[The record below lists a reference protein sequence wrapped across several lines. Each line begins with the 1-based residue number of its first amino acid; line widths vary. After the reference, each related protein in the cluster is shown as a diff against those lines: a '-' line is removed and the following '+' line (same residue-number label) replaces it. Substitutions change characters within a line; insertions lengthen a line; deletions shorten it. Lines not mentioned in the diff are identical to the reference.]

1 MNKVIDDILIEATI
15 LRMLDEAMT
24 YDEYLDKSPKI
35 TKKGKEGTEQG
46 SSQVSIRTALAYKGQ
61 KFRNK
66 EGQVDDSRK
75 DAYAQAVA
83 YIQNGVEGDEI
94 SRKQIPADVKD
105 DVSRKSRT
113 PKSDDGNAP
122 EKDSARS
129 DQAPGDQDVS
139 GPDSIVADDPPP
151 QKKDKGSDEL
161 PSPEEREKLFKQDA
175 ANTDKALSFTNADV
189 ERQKAEKGKKDVGL
203 GTPESRAGEAVTHK
217 TMRMLKENKSYEEIR
232 AELMK
237 IANQKETV
245 LTPEWVDAGIRST
258 QASLRA
264 IGDGDEQKGMDLI
277 DDIVWDTDQG
287 REAIGVGEHGTSAD
301 MFVRLKNGDRIGI
314 SLKKDGKVFLAN
326 KGYSK
331 EMNDFA
337 DKLKESGIPEDQIE
351 RFMESTSIEKYDESL
366 RENLINSATDISK
379 NKKLRSAFANAVE
392 TASQDKKSAKDQYIN
407 RIEEAGGPDEF
418 LKKFAAGEYKAND
431 VKALSRICQ
440 FSGDENLTALYE
452 GMRNEDAKMM
462 QRMLGAFKN
471 NPAVADGFKEFVLE
485 GIHFESILN
494 LDKNPEIDGFLTIYG
509 EKPDGI
515 DLSKEN
521 LLDLFGSK
529 TKKLYE
535 IDEQWQQTD
544 DPKEKER
551 IRKEIAEEAESK
563 LYIDYKDGAKN
574 GVIKVK
580 GEDGSEY
587 PLFTLQTRSRG
598 IGTSPILEIAQTTFM
613 TNSLK
618 NGSFNVED
626 WSPKERKNFYRSRLK
641 ELSTNIETGGLA
653 PVTKTELEKELAAI
667 KKKLN
672 ESVSIHVNM
681 MVLMEMASRV

>member
-1 MNKVIDDILIEATI
+1 
-15 LRMLDEAMT
+15 
-24 YDEYLDKSPKI
+24 
-35 TKKGKEGTEQG
+35 
-46 SSQVSIRTALAYKGQ
+46 
-61 KFRNK
+61 
-66 EGQVDDSRK
+66 
-75 DAYAQAVA
+75 
-83 YIQNGVEGDEI
+83 
-94 SRKQIPADVKD
+94 
-105 DVSRKSRT
+105 
-113 PKSDDGNAP
+113 
-122 EKDSARS
+122 
-129 DQAPGDQDVS
+129 
-139 GPDSIVADDPPP
+139 
-151 QKKDKGSDEL
+151 
-161 PSPEEREKLFKQDA
+161 
-175 ANTDKALSFTNADV
+175 
-189 ERQKAEKGKKDVGL
+189 
-203 GTPESRAGEAVTHK
+203 
-217 TMRMLKENKSYEEIR
+217 
-232 AELMK
+232 
-237 IANQKETV
+237 
-245 LTPEWVDAGIRST
+245 
-258 QASLRA
+258 
-264 IGDGDEQKGMDLI
+264 
-277 DDIVWDTDQG
+277 
-287 REAIGVGEHGTSAD
+287 

-351 RFMESTSIEKYDESL
+351 RFMESTSIERYDESL

-379 NKKLRSAFANAVE
+379 NKKLKSAFANAVE

-418 LKKFAAGEYKAND
+418 LKKFATGEYKADD

-440 FSGDENLTALYE
+440 FSGDENLMALNVGFFWE
-452 GMRNEDAKMM
+452 NDGMRNEDAKMM
-462 QRMLGAFKN
+462 QRMLGAFKD
-471 NPAVADGFKEFVLE
+471 NPAVANGFKEFVLE
-485 GIHFESILN
+485 GIHFESILD
-494 LDKNPEIDGFLTIYG
+494 LDENSELDGFLTIYG

-515 DLSKEN
+515 DLSKED

-626 WSPKERKNFYRSRLK
+626 WSPKERKNFYRNRLK

-653 PVTKTELEKELAAI
+653 PVTKTELEKELAEI

-672 ESVSIHVNM
+672 ESVSYRHIQT
-681 MVLMEMASRV
+681 LIEMASKV

>member
-1 MNKVIDDILIEATI
+1 MKKVIDELLIEATI
-15 LRMLDEAMT
+15 LGMVNEAMT
-24 YDEYLDKSPKI
+24 YDEFLDKSPKI
-35 TKKGKEGTEQG
+35 TKKGKGGTEQG

-75 DAYAQAVA
+75 DAYAQAAA
-83 YIQNGVEGDEI
+83 YIQNGIEGDEI

-105 DVSRKSRT
+105 DILRKSRT
-113 PKSDDGNAP
+113 PKSDDGGAP
-122 EKDSARS
+122 EKDPDRD
-129 DQAPGDQDVS
+129 DQA
-139 GPDSIVADDPPP
+139 AD
-151 QKKDKGSDEL
+151 GSDLDVFGDEPDESSGL
-161 PSPEEREKLFKQDA
+161 PSEKEKKKLLQQDR
-175 ANTDKALSFTNADV
+175 ANTDKALSFTKADV

-203 GTPESRAGEAVTHK
+203 GTPESRAGEAITHRA
-217 TMRMLKENKSYEEIR
+217 MRMLKEGKTYEEIR
-232 AELMK
+232 SELMK

-264 IGDGDEQKGMDLI
+264 IGDGDEQKGIDLVE
-277 DDIVWDTDQG
+277 DIVWDTDQG

-351 RFMESTSIEKYDESL
+351 RFMESTSIERYDESL

-379 NKKLRSAFANAVE
+379 NKKLSSAFANAVE
-392 TASQDKKSAKDQYIN
+392 TASQDKKTAKDQYIN

-418 LKKFAAGEYKAND
+418 LKKFTTGEYKADD

-494 LDKNPEIDGFLTIYG
+494 LDQNPEIDGFLTIYG

-672 ESVSIHVNM
+672 ESVSYKHIQT
-681 MVLMEMASRV
+681 LIEMASKV